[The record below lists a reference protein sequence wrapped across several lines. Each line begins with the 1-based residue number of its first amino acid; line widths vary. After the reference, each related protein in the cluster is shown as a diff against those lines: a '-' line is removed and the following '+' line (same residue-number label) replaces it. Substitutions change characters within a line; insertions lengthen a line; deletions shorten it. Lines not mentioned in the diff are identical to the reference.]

1 MAPGYV
7 PTSMSAQLS
16 TYAAAEEVQETIP
29 LGRWGEAD
37 DMAGACIFLCS
48 KAGAWITGAILP
60 VDGGQLTTALQVG
73 RSKL

>member
-1 MAPGYV
+1 M
-7 PTSMSAQLS
+7 MSRQLS
-16 TYAAAEEVQETIP
+16 TYAPPREVQETIP

-37 DMAGACIFLCS
+37 DMAGACLFLAS
-48 KAGAWITGAILP
+48 KAGAWITGAVLP